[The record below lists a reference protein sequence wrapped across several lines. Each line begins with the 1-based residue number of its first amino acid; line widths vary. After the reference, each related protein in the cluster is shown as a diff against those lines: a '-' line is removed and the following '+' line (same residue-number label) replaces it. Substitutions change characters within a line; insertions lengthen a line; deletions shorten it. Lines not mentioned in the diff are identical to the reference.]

1 MKMALD
7 NERRRL
13 QAEVF
18 DRNTSLGSYVTDGD
32 HRVIIGSSKRADLV
46 VQHASVSHIHAM
58 LRLKDKEIL
67 LYDLGSEQG
76 TFVGGQK
83 IVERS
88 LKPGEFFEIGGHR
101 VKVNL
106 IEEDAEN
113 GERALFWKSS
123 AGNGAHL
130 EILRTENSTVY
141 EERTLARNA
150 KVVVGRRR
158 NEILLNGTAKGT
170 CFLSRKDGGNAHTV
184 DCLVPEGYTAEIYD
198 ANNELVRTVEQAGSR
213 FTFNEREKARLVTA
227 DQRQEIL
234 VFWSAEGRRA
244 ARSMTDPDSHVM
256 KRAMIVC
263 SAIFAIVAG
272 LQLLTP
278 TKTEEIAEIT
288 TPKSSYFRLSMD
300 SAPAPAAPAAQE
312 ESAASNQTQQA
323 APSKAASI
331 SSSLSKLL
339 NKKSSLTADKI
350 QQAISTNGT
359 TTVRGTNLKNA
370 NIQSEQIAAG
380 SVGGGSLNV
389 NALSA
394 GLGSGSGTKAG
405 SLKGFANGTGTG
417 IGGGSGFGGKG
428 FDMSLGGDEAEAI
441 GGLDKALIA
450 AVVQSNL
457 GQIKHC
463 YEKQLIIDPNIFGK
477 IVANWTINQDG
488 LVSVTSVKSTTM
500 KNKAVEN
507 CILAKIKNWNFPKPK
522 GGGQVLVSYPF
533 LFKSLN

>member
-1 MKMALD
+1 MKLAID

-18 DRNTSLGSYVTDGD
+18 DKNVSLGSYVTDGD
-32 HRVIIGSSKRADLV
+32 DRVIIGSSKRADLV
-46 VQHASVSHIHAM
+46 VQNAAVSHIHAM

-83 IVERS
+83 IIERS

-106 IEEDAEN
+106 LEESDEN
-113 GERALFWKSS
+113 GERALFWKSLGGS
-123 AGNGAHL
+123 GAHL
-130 EILRTENSTVY
+130 EILRVENATVY
-141 EERTLARNA
+141 EERTLGRNGRIL
-150 KVVVGRRR
+150 VGRRR
-158 NEILLNGTAKGT
+158 NELLLNGAASGT
-170 CFLSRKDGGNAHTV
+170 CFVARKDGGNSHTV
-184 DCLVPEGYTAEIYD
+184 DCLVPEGFTAEIYD
-198 ANNELVRTVEQAGSR
+198 SNNELIRSVEQSGSR
-213 FTFNEREKARLVTA
+213 FTFNEREKVRIVTP
-227 DQRQEIL
+227 DQKQEIL
-234 VFWSAEGRRA
+234 LFWRPEGPRA
-244 ARSMTDPDSHVM
+244 ARWMSDPDSHVM

-263 SAIFAIVAG
+263 SALFAIIAG

-278 TKTEEIAEIT
+278 TKTEEIEEASI
-288 TPKSSYFRLSMD
+288 PKSSYFRLSMD

-312 ESAASNQTQQA
+312 ESAASNQAQQA

-370 NIQSEQIAAG
+370 NIKSEQIAAG
-380 SVGGGSLNV
+380 AVGGGTLNV

-394 GLGSGSGTKAG
+394 GLGSGSGTNAG

-477 IVANWTINQDG
+477 IVANWTINKEG
-488 LVSVTSVKSTTM
+488 AVSVTSIKSTTM